1 MLAARPQKLTFLKHL
16 VEVFDADGEAVFAAA
31 LDAPTLGRPER
42 AVAGCLKGDAEYEKM
57 ATIDLAKKR
66 LAAAQE
72 WRALGIF

>member
-1 MLAARPQKLTFLKHL
+1 VKHFVEIYYESGDAAF
-16 VEVFDADGEAVFAAA
+16 FAA
-31 LDAPTLGRPER
+31 LDEPKPSSPEYG
-42 AVAGCLKGDAEYEKM
+42 VAGCLSGDAEYDKI

>member
-16 VEVFDADGEAVFAAA
+16 VEVFDADGEAAFAAA

-42 AVAGCLKGDAEYEKM
+42 AAAGCLKGDAEYEKM

>member
-1 MLAARPQKLTFLKHL
+1 MVAA
-16 VEVFDADGEAVFAAA
+16 
-31 LDAPTLGRPER
+31 
-42 AVAGCLKGDAEYEKM
+42 CLKSDAEYEKI